1 MVALNRDKIR
11 RVVCGVDWG
20 FTHPGALEVFG
31 VDGDGR
37 MFRIYEVYHSQRT
50 IDWWIE
56 RAKEIHAHFKVEAFV
71 ADPSEPAYIQQFQQA
86 GLPCMA
92 GYNGVAPG
100 IQAVAQ
106 RLVPAGDGRPRL
118 FFLRDAGWG
127 PDPTLTDKKAPL
139 SAEDEMLS
147 YVWDLAHGKK
157 KGEEPV
163 KESDHGLDACR
174 YAVCYV
180 DSIGLNRY
188 VATASLSAPSWEMPT
203 LW

>member
-1 MVALNRDKIR
+1 MISLNRNKVR
-11 RVVCGVDWG
+11 RVVAGVDWG
-20 FTHPGALEVFG
+20 FTHPGAIEVFAL
-31 VDGDGR
+31 DGDAR
-37 MFRIYEVYHSQRT
+37 MYRVHEVYHSQRT

-86 GLPCMA
+86 GLPCIA

-127 PDPTLTDKKAPL
+127 PDPAQVGKKAPTCF
-139 SAEDEMLS
+139 EDEVLG
-147 YVWDLAHGKK
+147 YVWDLEHGKK

-163 KESDHGLDACR
+163 KKDDHAADAVR
-174 YAVCYV
+174 YAVAYV
-180 DSIGLNRY
+180 DSVGVNRY
-188 VATASLSAPSWEMPT
+188 VATASLSAPSWEMPK